1 MAPIV
6 SEVDVTRPPEEV
18 FRYVT
23 DPSRF
28 GEWQSGVVSAHIDP
42 DGPQEVGSRC
52 VMTRRIGG
60 SDRTTTSEITE
71 LSPPRT
77 WTIRGIDGPIRADI
91 AVAVDP
97 RQDGTQAHVT
107 IQVDFRAYGM
117 GKLVMPV
124 VVREARK
131 EVPESCELLKSRLES
146 GSGAA
151 AEP

>member
-97 RQDGTQAHVT
+97 RQGGTQAHVT

-131 EVPESCELLKSRLES
+131 EVPESCELLKSRLEN